1 MGLARAAL
9 WLLAVL
15 ALPGALLALQPRSAA
30 FAHSAVVAHEQTGLP
45 AAHCSGNSY
54 HPDPTPV
61 AVDAVPIVVAS
72 TTDEY
77 FVLYATFDVDGTE
90 LELPVLV
97 KRGEAGT
104 TTLAENIEALPPERY
119 TVEQYLIADPAD
131 VDGDCVDDITELA
144 SGYPVSNNPVNA
156 ADGSSLGENLIDGA
170 VGIPDQATFDTL
182 ANPRGGAT
190 LKVILFS
197 LETNNPGI
205 FFINTNT
212 YLYHVHFLY
221 AFVPNTVHL
230 GILVIHYKPG
240 LEAPDGSM
248 GAYYW
253 DQIQPLSFNAVER
266 TVALLAAT
274 APGIAAKLY
283 AAVWNDQL
291 GSIQPDLDLYRE
303 SRIALVFEEDFHPY
317 PDRPLSLN
325 EGVGYGLLR
334 VMEPDERP
342 HPRDVVI
349 YETLPND
356 LPRVAG
362 VISTV
367 YQTPLSHVNL
377 RAAQNDIPN
386 AYIPNALADPDI
398 SPLIGGYV
406 RYEVDTSW
414 KIRAAT
420 LAEVNAHYD
429 ASRPATTQT
438 PQRDLSITE
447 ITPLSEI
454 SFEDWDAFGVKAAN
468 LAVLRTLG
476 FPEGTVPDGFAIPFY
491 FYDEFMKANGFHE
504 RIEQILADPHF
515 QSDFDVQDD
524 MLDDL
529 RDAIED
535 AETPAWITEALTAMH
550 ATFPEGTSL
559 RYRSST
565 NNEDL
570 PNFNGAGLYDS
581 KTQDPDETAEDG
593 IDKSLKGVFASL
605 WTFRAFAEREFHR
618 IDHTAAAMGVLVHPN
633 YSDELANGV
642 AVSFDHYDP
651 DSTYN
656 RHYVNT
662 QLGEDLVTNP
672 EAYSKPE
679 ELVLDPDGTYRVL
692 FTSNLVP
699 PGELLMSDAQIRQL
713 RQHLDV
719 IRNHFEQLYDPA
731 PDEPFAMEIEFKITS
746 DNVLAIKQ
754 ARPWVFGGAS
764 TVVEPPVIPAVTV
777 GFAASSYTVAEGES
791 VPVVVSLSAD
801 PERTLT
807 IPLTPR
813 EQGGASSA
821 DHSSIPASV
830 TFASGV
836 TSQMFNVSAA
846 ADGEADAG
854 ESVWI
859 GFGALPTG
867 VTVGG
872 TPATT
877 VAITD
882 SDGPVLPPPPPVI
895 FTGGGGGGPSGPTPS
910 EIEFEW
916 NVTRDIEELDRDH
929 GDATGA
935 WSDGTTL
942 WIAENGDGADDA
954 VYAYDLESG
963 ERVEDLEF
971 ELDDGNLAPRG
982 LWSDRSTIWVSD
994 SGKDK
999 LFAHDLASGERLPDA
1014 DLALHRDN
1022 DDPRGIWSDG
1032 STMWVLDDR
1041 DNALF
1046 AYDLATGELL
1056 AEYALDDDNDDP
1068 HGIWSDRV
1076 SVWVSDHNDKR
1087 LFAYRLPEAPDGPAA
1102 EDADALPLE
1111 RVTDEE
1117 FTRLSRASNNSP
1129 RGLWSDGDVMYVVDA
1144 SDGKVY
1150 THNMPDAIDARL
1162 ASLTLSGVEFG
1173 EFSSSQTEYE
1183 GVAGEGVTETTVTVE
1198 AEQRPAT
1205 VAIDPADSDEDAD
1218 GDQVALD
1225 GLEEI
1230 TITVTSA
1237 DGSRTKAYLVRFG
1250 DTAEEQPVAACLR
1263 GAATV
1268 GFSLLVYGGG
1278 SVDDLDA
1285 CAQIRGVTA
1294 FYVPHEGEYV
1304 PYILGAPEFV
1314 NEAFVALYADGLPSL
1329 TPLIAKSDGPPS
1341 ADPAAGE
1348 EVTDFGLDCL
1358 RGAIASGFSLVLY
1371 DGGSVADVDA
1381 CAASRNV
1388 SAVYALVEG
1397 EYVPYI
1403 LGAPDFVNEAFRELF
1418 PEGLAPVTPLVAK
1431 RG

>member
-1 MGLARAAL
+1 MD
-9 WLLAVL
+9 
-15 ALPGALLALQPRSAA
+15 
-30 FAHSAVVAHEQTGLP
+30 T
-45 AAHCSGNSY
+45 
-54 HPDPTPV
+54 
-61 AVDAVPIVVAS
+61 VPIVVES
-72 TTDEY
+72 TTAEY
-77 FVLYATFDVDGTE
+77 FVLYATFDVDGME
-90 LELPVLV
+90 LKFPVAV
-97 KRGEAGT
+97 TQGEAGT

-119 TVEQYLIADPAD
+119 RVEKYLIADPAD

-156 ADGSSLGENLIDGA
+156 ADGSGLGENLIDGA

-182 ANPRGGAT
+182 ANPQGGAT

-274 APGIAAKLY
+274 APGIGAKLY

-398 SPLIGGYV
+398 SPLIGGHV

-420 LAEVNAHYD
+420 LAEVNAYYD

-491 FYDEFMKANGFHE
+491 FYDEFMKANGFHD
-504 RIEQILADPHF
+504 RIEQMLADPDF
-515 QSDFDVQDD
+515 QSDSDV
-524 MLDDL
+524 LDDL
-529 RDAIED
+529 RDDIED
-535 AETPAWITEALTAMH
+535 AESPQWIIDALTAMH
-550 ATFPEGTSL
+550 ASFPEGTSL

-570 PNFNGAGLYDS
+570 PGFNGAGLYDS
-581 KTQDPDETAEDG
+581 KTQDPEETAADG

-605 WTFRAFAEREFHR
+605 WTFRAFTEREFHR

-746 DNVLAIKQ
+746 EDILAIKQ

-813 EQGGASSA
+813 GQGGASSA
-821 DHSSIPASV
+821 DHSGIPASV

-836 TSQMFNVSAA
+836 TSQMFDVNAA

-877 VAITD
+877 VAIRD
-882 SDGPVLPPPPPVI
+882 SVDPPVDPPVTVI
-895 FTGGGGGGPSGPTPS
+895 LGGGGGGGGAPSSRSPS
-910 EIEFEW
+910 DIEFEW
-916 NVTRDIEELDRDH
+916 NITRDIDELASGH
-929 GDATGA
+929 GSPTGL
-935 WSDGTTL
+935 WSNGTTL
-942 WIAENGDGADDA
+942 WLAENGDGADDA

-963 ERVEDLEF
+963 ERVEEFEF
-971 ELDDGNLAPRG
+971 ELDDANLAPRG
-982 LWSDRSTIWVSD
+982 VWSDRTTIWISD

-999 LFAHDLASGERLPDA
+999 LFAHDLGSGERLPDS
-1014 DLALHRDN
+1014 DLALHPDN

-1032 STMWVLDDR
+1032 AKMWVLDGR

-1046 AYDLATGELL
+1046 GYDLESGELL
-1056 AEYALDDDNDDP
+1056 AEYALDDDNGYP
-1068 HGIWSDRV
+1068 HGLWSDGT
-1076 SVWVSDHNDKR
+1076 SAWVSDDRAKR
-1087 LFAYRLPEAPDGPAA
+1087 LFAYRLPVPEGPAA
-1102 EDADALPLE
+1102 EDAGPIELE

-1117 FTRLSRASNNSP
+1117 FGRLSRASNNSP
-1129 RGLWSDGDVMYVVDA
+1129 RGLWSDGDVMYVADS

-1150 THNMPDAIDARL
+1150 SHNMPDAIDARL
-1162 ASLTLSGVEFG
+1162 ASLTLSGVDIG
-1173 EFSSSQTEYE
+1173 EFSSNQTEYE
-1183 GVAGEGVTETTVTVE
+1183 GVAADGATETTVE
-1198 AEQRPAT
+1198 AQAEQRRAT
-1205 VAIDPADSDEDAD
+1205 VAIDPPDTDEVAD
-1218 GDQVALD
+1218 GHQATVDD
-1225 GLEEI
+1225 GSE
-1230 TITVTSA
+1230 ITVTVTSP
-1237 DGSRTKAYLVRFG
+1237 DESRTKVYLVRIG
-1250 DTAEEQPVAACLR
+1250 DTAEAERPAAPCLS
-1263 GAATV
+1263 GSVDV
-1268 GFSLLVYGGG
+1268 GFSLLISAGG
-1278 SVDDLDA
+1278 SVDDVVS
-1285 CAQIRGVTA
+1285 CAQSRHVTA
-1294 FYVPHEGEYV
+1294 LYALSDGVYR
-1304 PYILGAPEFV
+1304 PYIVGAPEFV
-1314 NEAFVALYADGLPSL
+1314 NSSFRELYTDGLL
-1329 TPLIAKSDGPPS
+1329 AFTPLIARSEGPPS
-1341 ADPAAGE
+1341 AAPASDDVPEFGE
-1348 EVTDFGLDCL
+1348 ECL
-1358 RGAIASGFSLVLY
+1358 RGEVATGFSLVLY
-1371 DGGSVADVDA
+1371 QGGAIEELTTCAESRNITAIYALDDGG
-1381 CAASRNV
+1381 
-1388 SAVYALVEG
+1388 
-1397 EYVPYI
+1397 YVPYI
-1403 LGAPDFVNEAFRELF
+1403 LGAPDFVNRSFRELF
-1418 PEGLAPVTPLVAK
+1418 TDGLPAAAPLIVKSDGVSAAGATAGAP
-1431 RG
+1431 

>member
-1 MGLARAAL
+1 MNLARASL
-9 WLLAVL
+9 WLLALV
-15 ALPGALLALQPRSAA
+15 ALSAALLALQPRSAV
-30 FAHSAVVAHEQTGLP
+30 FAHSAVVAHEQAGLP
-45 AAHCSGNSY
+45 AAHCSGSSY

-61 AVDAVPIVVAS
+61 AVDAVPIVVES

-77 FVLYATFDVDGTE
+77 FVLYVTFDVDGAE
-90 LELPVLV
+90 LKFPVAV
-97 KRGEAGT
+97 TQGEAGT

-119 TVEQYLIADPAD
+119 RVEKYLIADPAD

-156 ADGSSLGENLIDGA
+156 ADGSGLGENLIDGA

-182 ANPRGGAT
+182 ANPQRGAT

-266 TVALLAAT
+266 TVAVLAAT

-291 GSIQPDLDLYRE
+291 GAIQPDLDLYRE
-303 SRIALVFEEDFHPY
+303 SRIDLVFEEDFHPY

-398 SPLIGGYV
+398 SPLIGGHV

-491 FYDEFMKANGFHE
+491 FYDEFMKANGFHD
-504 RIEQILADPHF
+504 RIEQILADPDF

-581 KTQDPDETAEDG
+581 KTQDPDETEEDG

-719 IRNHFEQLYDPA
+719 IHNHFEQLYDPA
-731 PDEPFAMEIEFKITS
+731 PGEPFAMEIEFKITS
-746 DNVLAIKQ
+746 EDILAIKQ

-764 TVVEPPVIPAVTV
+764 TVVEPPVTPAVTV
-777 GFAASSYTVAEGES
+777 SFAASSYTVVEGES

-807 IPLTPR
+807 VLLSPS

-821 DHSSIPASV
+821 DHSGIPASV

-836 TSQMFNVSAA
+836 MSQMFDVNAA
-846 ADGEADAG
+846 ADGEEDAD

-859 GFGALPTG
+859 GFGALPVG

-882 SDGPVLPPPPPVI
+882 SDDTTVAPPVTVI
-895 FTGGGGGGPSGPTPS
+895 FTGGGGGGPTGPTPS
-910 EIEFEW
+910 DLDFEW
-916 NVTRDIEELDRDH
+916 NISRDIEELDGDH
-929 GDATGA
+929 GDPTGA
-935 WSDGTTL
+935 WSNGATL
-942 WIAENGDGADDA
+942 WILENGDGTDDA

-963 ERVEDLEF
+963 ERVEDREF
-971 ELDDGNLAPRG
+971 ELDDANLAPRG
-982 LWSDRSTIWVSD
+982 VWSDRATIWISD
-994 SGKDK
+994 SGKEK
-999 LFAHDLASGERLPDA
+999 LFAHDLASCERLPDS
-1014 DLALHRDN
+1014 DLALHPDN

-1032 STMWVLDDR
+1032 STMWVLDYR
-1041 DNALF
+1041 DDALF
-1046 AYDLATGELL
+1046 AYDLASGELL
-1056 AEYALDDDNDDP
+1056 AEYALHDDNDTP
-1068 HGIWSDRV
+1068 HGIWSDGV
-1076 SVWVSDHNDKR
+1076 SVWVSNHDPKR
-1087 LFAYRLPEAPDGPAA
+1087 LFAHHLPSIPEEQADDA
-1102 EDADALPLE
+1102 ENLELE

-1117 FTRLSRASNNSP
+1117 FTKLSRASNNSP
-1129 RGLWSDGDVMYVVDA
+1129 RGLWSDGDVMYVADA

-1150 THNMPDAIDARL
+1150 SYNMPDAIDARL
-1162 ASLTLSGVEFG
+1162 ASLTLSAVDIG
-1173 EFSSSQTEYE
+1173 EFSSDTTEYE
-1183 GVAGEGVTETTVTVE
+1183 GVAGEGVTETTFPVSQSTPN
-1198 AEQRPAT
+1198 A
-1205 VAIDPADSDEDAD
+1205 
-1218 GDQVALD
+1218 ALLL
-1225 GLEEI
+1225 GSLI
-1230 TITVTSA
+1230 ASTRRVGAGTLKTGPVGSTAPFLTAARTSA
-1237 DGSRTKAYLVRFG
+1237 
-1250 DTAEEQPVAACLR
+1250 
-1263 GAATV
+1263 
-1268 GFSLLVYGGG
+1268 
-1278 SVDDLDA
+1278 
-1285 CAQIRGVTA
+1285 
-1294 FYVPHEGEYV
+1294 
-1304 PYILGAPEFV
+1304 
-1314 NEAFVALYADGLPSL
+1314 
-1329 TPLIAKSDGPPS
+1329 
-1341 ADPAAGE
+1341 
-1348 EVTDFGLDCL
+1348 
-1358 RGAIASGFSLVLY
+1358 
-1371 DGGSVADVDA
+1371 
-1381 CAASRNV
+1381 
-1388 SAVYALVEG
+1388 
-1397 EYVPYI
+1397 
-1403 LGAPDFVNEAFRELF
+1403 
-1418 PEGLAPVTPLVAK
+1418 
-1431 RG
+1431 